1 MNIQVGGSNSCR
13 KTSHLGVRRREG
25 REEGCVEVSDSV
37 PGIEL
42 ALNGCESLGT

>member
-13 KTSHLGVRRREG
+13 KTSHLRVRREG